1 MGSLAFV
8 LLSVRNSFSEK
19 MLALFERLPKMP
31 ATFRSA
37 MYPIKRSSAPTDVC
51 HDAKPVVDDAGV
63 LG

>member
-1 MGSLAFV
+1 
-8 LLSVRNSFSEK
+8 VRNSFSEK